1 MLLLKERKEIVNFGN
16 KMLDAGLTTGSG
28 GNLSC
33 LNREKQLIAITPS
46 GIAYP
51 KLTVKDILVI
61 SFDAEIVEGH
71 GEPSSETGFHISLY
85 KKRKDINSV
94 VHTHSAYA
102 TTFACLNREIPA
114 VHYLV
119 GFAGRKVP
127 IAPYATFGSEKLAE
141 NINASI
147 GKANAVLLANH
158 GLVSVGKTLTKA
170 FNTAEEIEF
179 VARLCYQAE
188 SIGKPVILS
197 DDEMDRVIQKFEHYG
212 PKEK

>member
-1 MLLLKERKEIVNFGN
+1 MMLIKEREEIIKFGN
-16 KMLDAGLTTGSG
+16 KMLSAGLTTGSG
-28 GNLSC
+28 GNLSFF
-33 LNREKQLIAITPS
+33 NRKKNLIAITPS

-51 KLTVKDILVI
+51 ELTPQDIIIL
-61 SFDAEIVEGH
+61 SDKGKIVEGDKK
-71 GEPSSETGFHISLY
+71 PSSETGFHLSLY
-85 KKRKDINSV
+85 GKRKDINAI

-127 IAPYATFGSEKLAE
+127 IAPYATFGTKKLAE
-141 NINASI
+141 NIKSAI
-147 GKANAVLLANH
+147 GNYNAVLLANH
-158 GLVSVGKTLTKA
+158 GLVAIGSTLTQA

-197 DDEMDRVIQKFEHYG
+197 DNEMDKVIQKFADYG
-212 PKEK
+212 PGK